1 MQQFCFAPK
10 SITNSQ
16 YPLRKLPVNAR
27 VTTDF
32 LCLPQ
37 VAAINAEIVDSAMA
51 MKTLTHFFLGLTNEW
66 LESMSSI
73 IAASSASSSSSS
85 GNADGSEG
93 KTDNT
98 QGNAAGAAPK
108 DSFPIQ
114 VSREVRNIVVLRKE
128 EGRKEYVAVLPT
140 RIRTVLCA

>member
-1 MQQFCFAPK
+1 MCR
-10 SITNSQ
+10 S
-16 YPLRKLPVNAR
+16 L
-27 VTTDF
+27 
-32 LCLPQ
+32 LPQ

-73 IAASSASSSSSS
+73 IAASSSSAS

-98 QGNAAGAAPK
+98 QGNAATAAPK

-114 VSREVRNIVVLRKE
+114 VSRE
-128 EGRKEYVAVLPT
+128 
-140 RIRTVLCA
+140 

>member
-1 MQQFCFAPK
+1 M
-10 SITNSQ
+10 S
-16 YPLRKLPVNAR
+16 
-27 VTTDF
+27 
-32 LCLPQ
+32 LPQ

-85 GNADGSEG
+85 SGNADGSEG

-98 QGNAAGAAPK
+98 QGNAAAAAPK

>member
-66 LESMSSI
+66 LESMSTML
-73 IAASSASSSSSS
+73 
-85 GNADGSEG
+85 D
-93 KTDNT
+93 
-98 QGNAAGAAPK
+98 AGAEGGGGGGHKAGDNAQGSATAPK

-114 VSREVRNIVVLRKE
+114 VSQWCLF
-128 EGRKEYVAVLPT
+128 
-140 RIRTVLCA
+140 TVSFKYKMSM

>member
-1 MQQFCFAPK
+1 MQRFCFAPK

-66 LESMSSI
+66 LESMSTML
-73 IAASSASSSSSS
+73 
-85 GNADGSEG
+85 D
-93 KTDNT
+93 
-98 QGNAAGAAPK
+98 AGAEGGGGGHKAGDNAQGSATAPK

-114 VSREVRNIVVLRKE
+114 VSQWCLF
-128 EGRKEYVAVLPT
+128 
-140 RIRTVLCA
+140 TVSFKYKMSM